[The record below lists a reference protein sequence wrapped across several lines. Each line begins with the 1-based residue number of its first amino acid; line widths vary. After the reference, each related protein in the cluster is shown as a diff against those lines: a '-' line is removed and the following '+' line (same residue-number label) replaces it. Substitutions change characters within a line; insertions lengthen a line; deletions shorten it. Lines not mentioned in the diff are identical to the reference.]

1 MKTEV
6 FGIIQLSKINLTTLI
21 VWHWVSGYEDI
32 IIICKMIN
40 VRLDNEEKY
49 CILAVIGLMGF
60 CKGLTRFTIF
70 C

>member
-1 MKTEV
+1 
-6 FGIIQLSKINLTTLI
+6 
-21 VWHWVSGYEDI
+21 
-32 IIICKMIN
+32 MIN

-60 CKGLTRFTIF
+60 CKGLTLFTIF